1 LLPSTWREL
10 ALVILTATTVGMTIA
25 LTMPLLTLNLE
36 RAGADP
42 FTIGVNATAG
52 GLGIF
57 LVGPFIDRLAARL
70 GTVGCYRLGL
80 LVCAACLLLFSVRVD
95 PWYWFAVRL
104 VYGCAG
110 AVMFVLNEAAVNGL
124 TPDAQRGR
132 VIGLYATLFTVGYAG
147 GPLLLVLAGT
157 EGITPFL
164 AAAGLFLAALL
175 PTIPLRAVE
184 ARLRPVGG
192 RRTYALP
199 DIWRAAPLALAAVL
213 VYAVIEGAA
222 FALMPVWGLS
232 LGLGERAAAA
242 LVGVWLSGNI
252 LSQVPIGWLADRTP
266 RSLVLAGC
274 CLLAS
279 LGLLALPLLPGHAAP
294 LWVIL
299 VALGG
304 LTGGCYT
311 LALML
316 LGDRFRGP
324 DLTVANTAFV
334 MTFQLGMIAGP
345 PVVGAAM
352 RAVGPAAF
360 PLTLA
365 LALLALAPVAAAASR
380 PATIAPP
387 RAP

>member
-1 LLPSTWREL
+1 MLPPTWREL
-10 ALVILTATTVGMTIA
+10 GLVILTATTVGMTIA
-25 LTMPLLTLNLE
+25 LTLPLLALNLQ

-42 FTIGVNATAG
+42 FTIGLNATAG

-57 LVGPFIDRLAARL
+57 LVGPFIERLAARI
-70 GTVGCYRLGL
+70 GTVGCFRLGL
-80 LVCAACLLLFSVRVD
+80 LVCAACLLLFAVRVD

-110 AVMFVLNEAAVNGL
+110 AVMFVLNEAAVNAL

-132 VIGLYATLFTVGYAG
+132 ILGLYATLFTLGWAG

-157 EGITPFL
+157 EGRTPFV
-164 AAAGLFLAALL
+164 AAAGLFVLALL
-175 PTIPLRAVE
+175 PTIPLRGIE
-184 ARLRPVGG
+184 ERLRPGEST
-192 RRTYALP
+192 RSYSLP
-199 DIWRAAPLALAAVL
+199 EIWRATPLALAAVF
-213 VYAVIEGAA
+213 VYALTEGAA
-222 FALMPVWGLS
+222 FALMPVWGLQ

-242 LVGVWLSGNI
+242 LVGTWLGGNI
-252 LSQVPIGWLADRTP
+252 LSQVPIGWLADRVP

-279 LGLLALPLLPGHAAP
+279 LGLLVLPLLPGHAAA
-294 LWVIL
+294 LWVLL

-334 MTFQLGMIAGP
+334 MTFQLGTIVGP
-345 PVVGAAM
+345 PVVGGAM
-352 RAVGPAAF
+352 RVVGPAAF

-365 LALLALAPVAAAASR
+365 LVLLALAPVAAAASR

-387 RAP
+387 GTP